1 MAALN
6 MSRETRFC
14 LAAFAMLSTA
24 VIFNL
29 VFFQGRRVP
38 GGFETAALGQTDAGA
53 PGNGP
58 GAPYGAD
65 ARNSTE
71 SQNTSQG
78 AMASAKPAAMPQ
90 SGSFAAPERP
100 LPVATAPPAATI
112 SRIDLVRSIQRA
124 LATRG
129 FEPGEPDGLM
139 GLMTRAAI
147 MAYESDSG
155 LALTG
160 APSEDLLRRLQGVTP
175 SPVPARRGPP
185 AVKTLEAAT
194 LVRDVS
200 QWLGVLGY
208 PVAKNETSMS
218 VALVRA
224 IRDYEASQKMPETG
238 RISAPL
244 VARLSRAAQGRLSQT
259 SR

>member
-14 LAAFAMLSTA
+14 LAVFAMLSTA

-29 VFFQGRRVP
+29 VFFQGRRVA
-38 GGFETAALGQTDAGA
+38 GGFETAALGQSDAGA
-53 PGNGP
+53 PGNGL
-58 GAPYGAD
+58 GGSYSAD
-65 ARNSTE
+65 ARSTTE
-71 SQNTSQG
+71 IQNAPQG
-78 AMASAKPAAMPQ
+78 SMATPKPAMPQ
-90 SGSFAAPERP
+90 SGGFAAPERP
-100 LPVATAPPAATI
+100 LPVATAPPAAGM
-112 SRIDLVRSIQRA
+112 SRTDLVRSLQRA
-124 LATRG
+124 LGARG
-129 FEPGEPDGLM
+129 FEPGEADGVM

-194 LVRDVS
+194 LVRDVC
-200 QWLGVLGY
+200 QWLAALGY

-244 VARLSRAAQGRLSQT
+244 VARLARAAQGRLSQT

>member
-29 VFFQGRRVP
+29 VFFQGRRVA
-38 GGFETAALGQTDAGA
+38 GGFETAALGQSDAGA
-53 PGNGP
+53 LGNGL
-58 GAPYGAD
+58 GASYGAD
-65 ARNSTE
+65 ARSATE
-71 SQNTSQG
+71 IQNAPQG
-78 AMASAKPAAMPQ
+78 SMATPKPAMPQ
-90 SGSFAAPERP
+90 SGGFAAAERP
-100 LPVATAPPAATI
+100 LPVATAPPAAGM
-112 SRIDLVRSIQRA
+112 SRTDLVRSLQRA
-124 LATRG
+124 LGARG
-129 FEPGEPDGLM
+129 FEPGEADGVM

-194 LVRDVS
+194 LVRDVG
-200 QWLGVLGY
+200 QWLGTLGY

>member
-24 VIFNL
+24 LTFNL
-29 VFFQGRRVP
+29 LFFQGRRVAA
-38 GGFETAALGQTDAGA
+38 GFETAAIGQSDPGV
-53 PGNGP
+53 PGNGL

-65 ARNSTE
+65 ARSATAI
-71 SQNTSQG
+71 QNTQG
-78 AMASAKPAAMPQ
+78 PMASSRPAGMPQ
-90 SGSFAAPERP
+90 SGGFAASERP
-100 LPVATAPPAATI
+100 LPVATAPPAETM
-112 SRIDLVRSIQRA
+112 SRIDLVRSIQHA
-124 LATRG
+124 LAARG
-129 FEPGEPDGLM
+129 FEPGDADGLM

>member
-14 LAAFAMLSTA
+14 LAAFAMLSIA

-29 VFFQGRRVP
+29 VFFQGRRVA
-38 GGFETAALGQTDAGA
+38 GGFETAALGQSDGA
-53 PGNGP
+53 PGNGLLAS
-58 GAPYGAD
+58 GGAD
-65 ARNSTE
+65 ARNATE
-71 SQNTSQG
+71 SQNAPQG
-78 AMASAKPAAMPQ
+78 SMATPKPAMPQ
-90 SGSFAAPERP
+90 SGFGAAERP
-100 LPVATAPPAATI
+100 LPVATAPPAAAM
-112 SRIDLVRSIQRA
+112 SRTDLVRSLQRA
-124 LATRG
+124 LGARG
-129 FEPGEPDGLM
+129 FEPGEADGVM

-185 AVKTLEAAT
+185 AVKTIEAAT

-200 QWLGVLGY
+200 QWLGALGY